1 MACFELPIHQ
11 NPLRTRKDVE
21 RALLQLLEPVKGR
34 FTAGNAGLKLGAHAA
49 HYGEGSARME
59 AFSRMLWG
67 LGPLCQN
74 AGSYYVEAVVRENS
88 DKYKGDASGQV
99 LFAIA

>member
-21 RALLQLLEPVKGR
+21 RALLQLVEPVKGR

-67 LGPLCQN
+67 LGPCGPEGAGRNTCLC
-74 AGSYYVEAVVRENS
+74 
-88 DKYKGDASGQV
+88 SGRGW
-99 LFAIA
+99 